1 MPALRWNDLHEST
14 ENEKRPARAN
24 HAFAR
29 FAAIPAGSRDV
40 RTCSIR
46 RFALLAVAA
55 GAVLGGWIAVAPTD
69 SPAGG
74 AEAGPAAAVE
84 PTPADNA
91 GRLNGTAKPTSGSGE
106 NKPQSASDDE
116 RYLGPVAVAAAPNGP
131 SVFVANADGRNVIE
145 LDRNSG
151 KPVRTID
158 LVEPPSGL
166 AVAPDGSLL
175 LITCAAPQS
184 ELVFVDVRQGR
195 IVDRLPLGYGACAPV
210 ISPDGSTAYVCC
222 RFDNQVAVV
231 DLEARKLAATINVA
245 REPIVAALAGPNRE
259 VLLVGNHLPK
269 GRIEPLF
276 RGDLASVVSVIDR
289 RSLRVEEIRL
299 PHGSNGVRGLAVT
312 PDGRHAFVAHLL
324 SNFEMTPI
332 RVDGGWINTNV
343 VSVIDTAARKRVST
357 VGLDTFFAAAGNPAE
372 ALVTP
377 DGRTLCV
384 SLSGVHQLCLLDV
397 EALVNDRSNI
407 WTPMMGVWPIYPA
420 LGSMP
425 WRRVK
430 LPGLG
435 PRGLAI
441 AGNRVYAAEY
451 FTDTLAVVDLARLA
465 PADETPPYSA
475 VNDRGDD
482 STAVSSL
489 ALGPPPKWT
498 ARRRGEQLFH
508 DAFLCAQQ
516 WQSCASCHPEGRV
529 DGLNW
534 DLLNDGEGNPK
545 NTKSMLLSHETP
557 PAMAEGVR
565 MSAEEAVRSGIKHVL
580 FSEPKEEDA
589 EAIDE
594 YLKSLRPLPS
604 PHLVGGDLS
613 PAAQRGKELFFGAA
627 GCAVCHPAPEYT
639 DLQSHESDWPDEQ
652 GRRPRLDTPTLIE
665 AWRTSPYMHDGRY
678 ETIAEAL
685 ILGRHGLR
693 TPAAKR
699 LTEEQ
704 LRDLAA
710 FVLSL

>member
-1 MPALRWNDLHEST
+1 MSAL
-14 ENEKRPARAN
+14 KAN
-24 HAFAR
+24 AWMRGCAWSL
-29 FAAIPAGSRDV
+29 I
-40 RTCSIR
+40 
-46 RFALLAVAA
+46 AA
-55 GAVLGGWIAVAPTD
+55 GALLGGAAAVAPNRSTADAANKAKAIQETAVAYDGTRAATD
-69 SPAGG
+69 S
-74 AEAGPAAAVE
+74 AA
-84 PTPADNA
+84 PLPRQRDGDKNA
-91 GRLNGTAKPTSGSGE
+91 ASSDE
-106 NKPQSASDDE
+106 N
-116 RYLGPVAVAAAPNGP
+116 YLGPVAVVAAPDGRTL
-131 SVFVANADGRNVIE
+131 FIANADGRSVIE
-145 LDRNSG
+145 FDLGSR
-151 KPVRTID
+151 KPSRTITMPD
-158 LVEPPSGL
+158 RPSGL
-166 AVAPDGSLL
+166 AMAPDGSLL
-175 LITCAAPQS
+175 LVTCGAARS
-184 ELVFVDVRQGR
+184 VLVFVDPHQGQ
-195 IVDRLPLGYGACAPV
+195 IVDRMTLGHGACAPL
-210 ISPDGSTAYVCC
+210 ISPNGMTAFVCS
-222 RFDNQVAVV
+222 RFENQVAVV
-231 DLEARKLAATINVA
+231 DLAARRIAATVDVV
-245 REPIVAALAGPNRE
+245 REPIAAVFAGPKRE
-259 VLLVGNHLPK
+259 LLLVGNHLPK
-269 GRIEPLF
+269 GRVEPLF

-289 RSLRVEEIRL
+289 DSLRAENIRL
-299 PHGSNGVRGLAVT
+299 PHGSNGVRGLAAT
-312 PDGRHAFVAHLL
+312 PDGRYVFVTHLL

-377 DGRTLCV
+377 DGRMLCV
-384 SLSGVHQLCLLDV
+384 SLSGAHQLCLLDV
-397 EALVNDRSNI
+397 ETLVNDRSNT
-407 WTPMMGVWPIYPA
+407 WTPTMGVWPIYPA

-435 PRGLAI
+435 PRGLAV
-441 AGNRVYAAEY
+441 AGDCIYSAEY
-451 FTDTLAVVDLARLA
+451 FSDALAVVDLAKLG
-465 PADETPPYSA
+465 PADDTPPYSA
-475 VNDRGDD
+475 VDQRGED
-482 STAVSSL
+482 SAAVSSL
-489 ALGPPPKWT
+489 ALGAPPKWT

-545 NTKSMLLSHETP
+545 NTKSMLFSHETP

-604 PHLVGGDLS
+604 PHLVEGRLS
-613 PAAQRGKELFFGAA
+613 AAAERGKELFFGAA
-627 GCAVCHPAPEYT
+627 GCSLCHPAPDYT
-639 DLQSHESDWPDEQ
+639 DLQSHEADEPDEG

-678 ETIAEAL
+678 ETIEEVL
-685 ILGRHGLR
+685 IVGRHGLR
-693 TPAAKR
+693 TAAAKR

-704 LRDLAA
+704 LRELAA

>member
-1 MPALRWNDLHEST
+1 MPALRG
-14 ENEKRPARAN
+14 NEWMRGCAWSL
-24 HAFAR
+24 
-29 FAAIPAGSRDV
+29 IV
-40 RTCSIR
+40 
-46 RFALLAVAA
+46 A
-55 GAVLGGWIAVAPTD
+55 GALFGGWIAAAPDQSTADGGDNKSPAALGPSRDYECDRAATD
-69 SPAGG
+69 S
-74 AEAGPAAAVE
+74 AAHTSRQRQGDAV
-84 PTPADNA
+84 NA
-91 GRLNGTAKPTSGSGE
+91 TNE
-106 NKPQSASDDE
+106 ED
-116 RYLGPVAVAAAPNGP
+116 YLGPVAVVASANGRTL
-131 SVFVANADGRNVIE
+131 FVANADGRSVIE
-145 LDRNSG
+145 FDLG
-151 KPVRTID
+151 AQKPARSIAMP
-158 LVEPPSGL
+158 ERPSGL
-166 AVAPDGSLL
+166 ALSPDGSLL
-175 LITCAAPQS
+175 LITCGAARS
-184 ELVFVDVRQGR
+184 VLVFVDPRQWR
-195 IVDRLPLGYGACAPV
+195 IVDRLTLGHGACAPV
-210 ISPDGSTAYVCC
+210 ISPDGKTAYVCT

-231 DLEARKLAATINVA
+231 DLAARRTVATVDVV
-245 REPIVAALAGPNRE
+245 REPIAAVLAGSKRE
-259 VLLVGNHLPK
+259 LLLVGNHLPK
-269 GRIEPLF
+269 GRVEPLF
-276 RGDLASVVSVIDR
+276 RGDLASVVSVINR
-289 RSLRVEEIRL
+289 ESLRTEEIRL
-299 PHGSNGVRGLAVT
+299 PHGSNGVRGLATT
-312 PDGRHAFVAHLL
+312 PDGRYAFVTHLL

-343 VSVIDTAARKRVST
+343 VSVIDVPARKRVST

-372 ALVTP
+372 ALVAP

-384 SLSGVHQLCLLDV
+384 SLSGVHQLCLVDI
-397 EALVNDRSNI
+397 ETLVNDRSNI
-407 WTPMMGVWPIYPA
+407 WTPVMGVWPIYPA

-451 FTDTLAVVDLARLA
+451 FSDTLAAVDLAQLA
-465 PADETPPYSA
+465 PADDTPPYSA
-475 VNDRGDD
+475 VGQRGDD
-482 STAVSSL
+482 AVAVTSL

-498 ARRRGEQLFH
+498 VRRRGEFLFH

-516 WQSCASCHPEGRV
+516 WQSCASCHPDGRV

-545 NTKSMLLSHETP
+545 NTKSMLFSHETP

-594 YLKSLRPLPS
+594 YLQSLRPLPS
-604 PHLVGGDLS
+604 PHLIEGRLS
-613 PAAQRGKELFFGAA
+613 PAAQRGKDLFFGAA
-627 GCAVCHPAPEYT
+627 GCALCHPPPHYT
-639 DLQSHESDWPDEQ
+639 DLQSHEADSPDEQ

-678 ETIAEAL
+678 ETIEEVL

-704 LRDLAA
+704 LRELAA